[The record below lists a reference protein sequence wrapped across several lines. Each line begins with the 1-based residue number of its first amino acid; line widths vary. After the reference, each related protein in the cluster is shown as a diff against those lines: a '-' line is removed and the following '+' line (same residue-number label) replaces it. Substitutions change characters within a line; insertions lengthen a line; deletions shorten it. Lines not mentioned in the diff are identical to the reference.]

1 MDAHN
6 QPINQSLQT
15 SCPDQFHSSSLNNL
29 LKIILH
35 SKVLSNIY
43 LQVKLQDKDLQY
55 HRFLGPD
62 VREFQHDYFCCWET
76 LLRHFVPSTFFR
88 PAHAKT
94 HSSSFPQ
101 VANTVDKSTYVDDVL
116 DSCETTQSAQHLRRQ
131 LLDLLAMIA
140 GLKFREWSC
149 NEPVVIEDIL
159 NEGRPS
165 AFEMNKDFCQRLGLM
180 SAAGRYVFTSQ
191 VEPPRKRPIE
201 RNVLT
206 AISSLFDTPQFLQ

>member
-43 LQVKLQDKDLQY
+43 D
-55 HRFLGPD
+55 FC
-62 VREFQHDYFCCWET
+62 CCWET
-76 LLRHFVPSTFFR
+76 LLRHFLPSTFFR

-94 HSSSFPQ
+94 HSSSFPE

-131 LLDLLAMIA
+131 LSDLLAMIA

-159 NEGRPS
+159 NEGPPS

-201 RNVLT
+201 RNVLS